1 MEVILYIGLTQAIFA
16 SFLMFTKQSR
26 HNSDILLAIWLLVIA
41 LQLYANI
48 IGIKHEQFAFSGLI
62 ILKLFP
68 YTYGPFI
75 YIYAKLLILE
85 KPIFRIRDL
94 FHFIPFVLASI
105 FLLIFPTHEELMVE
119 VKASFLGGD
128 LSIYHIINSIAII
141 TSINIYIVQVLYL
154 LRVHEK
160 KVYNHFSYDLH
171 KTNLS
176 WLKTIAISFS
186 LAFTLS
192 LVARLFN
199 FFLNLENPVF
209 EPYIFPVFGLTF
221 FAYALSF
228 FGFNQEAIFV
238 SPSFVRLQR
247 RKDRLSLANEEQEKK
262 NTKYERSGLKADEAK
277 RYLDDLLKHVADNK
291 PYLNGNLTIDI
302 LSKETNIPKHYLTQI
317 INEHLNKNFY
327 NFVNEY
333 RVNYVIEM
341 MKNNKVQSYTI
352 LALAFDA
359 GFNSKS
365 SFNTIFKKFTGK
377 TPTQYRIELA
387 SQGHDK

>member
-302 LSKETNIPKHYLTQI
+302 LSRETNIPKHYLTQI